1 MQLQLS
7 PADHSFRQ
15 EVRGF
20 LREHLPTDM
29 AARGY
34 HGFTPPSK
42 QDLQRWNRILF
53 EKGWSAPHWPT
64 EYGGTGWTPL
74 QQHIFEEEC
83 HLAYAPD
90 LSWQGL
96 RLLAPVLYSYGSEEL
111 QKQHMPGI
119 LTGDVLWAQGF
130 SEPNAGSDLVSL
142 RTRAERQDDHY
153 IVNGQKIWT
162 SEGHYADW
170 GFFLVRT
177 DPNVKPQKGI
187 SFLLIDLRSPGVRV
201 RPIIMINGAHYLN
214 EIFLENVRVPV
225 TNLVGQ
231 EGQGWTYT
239 KFLLDN
245 ERTSSA
251 FIYFSKRE
259 LQRAKEIARAER
271 RDARQAQ
278 EFARRIAAIEID
290 LLALEWS
297 VLRIL
302 ADEKM
307 EYHPL
312 AIAST
317 LKIRGSELQ
326 QRVTELQTD
335 LLGALSL
342 RDIRVDD
349 QPIGQPLAAWPNY
362 VPGRMSTLL
371 HTRAVT
377 IFGGSREVQ
386 KNIIAKLAFEL

>member
-1 MQLQLS
+1 MKLEFS
-7 PADHSFRQ
+7 PADEAFRQ
-15 EVRGF
+15 EVRAF
-20 LREHLPTDM
+20 LREHLPPAL

-34 HGFTPPSK
+34 RAFTPPSK
-42 QDLQRWNRILF
+42 GDLQRWNRILF
-53 EKGWSAPHWPT
+53 EKGWSAPHWPV
-64 EYGGTGWTPL
+64 EYGGTGWTAL

-96 RLLAPVLYSYGSEEL
+96 RLLGPVLYTYGSDEL
-111 QKQHMPGI
+111 KKQHIPSI
-119 LTGDVLWAQGF
+119 LNGDVLWAQGF

-142 RTRAERQDDHY
+142 KTRAERQGDHY
-153 IVNGQKIWT
+153 IVNGQKTWS

-177 DPNVKPQKGI
+177 DATVKPQKGI
-187 SFLLIDLRSPGVRV
+187 SFLLIDLHSPGVTV
-201 RPIIMINGAHYLN
+201 RPIVMINGAHYVN
-214 EIFLENVRVPV
+214 EIFLDNVRVPV

-239 KFLLDN
+239 KFLLDH

-259 LQRAKEIARAER
+259 LQRAREIARAE
-271 RDARQAQ
+271 QLAQ
-278 EFARRIAAIEID
+278 IPEFARRIAMIEID

-297 VLRIL
+297 VLRLL
-302 ADEKM
+302 ANEKSD
-307 EYHPL
+307 YDPL
-312 AIAST
+312 AVAST

-335 LLGALSL
+335 LLGARAL
-342 RDIRVDD
+342 REIRVEDP
-349 QPIGQPLAAWPNY
+349 PINSAQMWPDY
-362 VPGRMSTLL
+362 VPGRMSTTL

-377 IFGGSREVQ
+377 IYGGAKEVQ
-386 KNIIAKLAFEL
+386 KNIIAKLAFGL